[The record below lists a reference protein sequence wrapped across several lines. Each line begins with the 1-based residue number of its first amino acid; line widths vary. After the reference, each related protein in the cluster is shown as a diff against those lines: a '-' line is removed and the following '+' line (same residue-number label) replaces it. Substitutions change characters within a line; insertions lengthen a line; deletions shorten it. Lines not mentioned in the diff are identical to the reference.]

1 MARLKPIH
9 PGEILREEFMAPLRL
24 NANKLALALHV
35 PAPTVYDIVHE
46 ERGISPEMALRLG
59 RFFRNTPDFWL
70 NLQSEFDL
78 RIVRNQKEATVK
90 SQVRPLDESAW
101 VSGSSR
107 TMVGGLTFETGVKL
121 RVPDPSWFSRG
132 RRVCFF
138 WEGSQNPDPSKGWKS
153 RPPEKPKPVLT
164 RCSRTSSF
172 RDSIN

>member
-1 MARLKPIH
+1 MAHLFCVERRRRSRRRDRRLSLKRGDPMARLKPIH

-59 RFFRNTPDFWL
+59 RFFRTKPDFWL

-78 RIVRNQKEATVK
+78 RMVRNQKEATVK

-101 VSGSSR
+101 VSGSS
-107 TMVGGLTFETGVKL
+107 
-121 RVPDPSWFSRG
+121 
-132 RRVCFF
+132 
-138 WEGSQNPDPSKGWKS
+138 
-153 RPPEKPKPVLT
+153 
-164 RCSRTSSF
+164 
-172 RDSIN
+172 